1 MNNFHT
7 YKEITTQPAAWQEA
21 IEVVRHRQA
30 DLETLRQTNFDQL
43 LYTGCGSTYYL
54 SLASSTL
61 LQDLTGK
68 RIGALPASEMLLYPR
83 RAYPEGVYNTLLVV
97 SSRSGKTTET
107 LRAVETF
114 RQDGRGTVVVITNYP
129 DSPLARMG
137 HITLPIPG
145 GQEIG
150 VAQTRSF
157 AAMYVAN
164 TALNTILAGRPDLLN
179 TLDGLVP
186 VGQRLIRDFAATA
199 EMLGTDKSLRHFFYL
214 GSGPYYGLACEASLK
229 LKEISLSTSEPFHFL
244 EFRHGPVALVEQDT
258 LVVGLLSEVFRHY
271 EEPVLTEV
279 RSLGGRTL
287 ALAETDA
294 DVAFNSGLP
303 EHVRGVLYLPILQL
317 LAYYRAVASG
327 RNPDTLKNL
336 PPFIELDWPAGR

>member
-1 MNNFHT
+1 MNRHHT
-7 YKEITTQPAAWQEA
+7 YNEITTQPAAWQEA
-21 IEVVRHRQA
+21 IEVVRRSR
-30 DLETLRQTNFDQL
+30 DGLEALRHTDFDQV

-54 SLASSTL
+54 SQAASTL
-61 LQDLTGK
+61 LQDLAGQ
-68 RIGALPASEMLLYPR
+68 RSSALPASEILLYPR
-83 RAYPEGVYNTLLVV
+83 RAYPEGVRNTLLIV
-97 SSRSGKTTET
+97 SSRSGQTTET

-114 RQDGRGTVVVITNYP
+114 RREGRGTVVVITNYP
-129 DSPLARMG
+129 DSSLAG
-137 HITLPIPG
+137 LADITLAVPG

-164 TALNTILAGRPDLLN
+164 TAFNTILAGRADLLN
-179 TLDGLVP
+179 ALDGLVP
-186 VGQRLIRDFAATA
+186 AGERLIRNFEAIA
-199 EMLGTDKSLRHFFYL
+199 ERLGADRSLRHFFYL
-214 GSGPYYGLACEASLK
+214 GSGPNYGLACETSLK
-229 LKEISLSTSEPFHFL
+229 LKEISLSVSEPFHFL

-258 LVVGLLSEVFRHY
+258 LVIGLLSEVYRHY
-271 EEPVLTEV
+271 EEPVLSEV

-287 ALAETDA
+287 ALAEAEA

-303 EHVRGVLYLPILQL
+303 EPVRGVLYLPILQL

-336 PPFIELDWPAGR
+336 PPFIELDWPANP